1 MAQYNYKAMDKNGKA
16 KKGSIEAINLDKAKE
31 KLKSEGLIV
40 QDIKE
45 QGAGKKGGGKKVKD
59 KDLAVFCKQFSAVL
73 NAGVTIISAL
83 EMMSEQLENKTLK
96 RALQEAQAYV
106 QKGGTLAD
114 AFKLNP
120 KVFPPIM
127 INMTAAGEMS
137 GNLEICFDRL
147 TTHFETANALHSK
160 VKGAVTYPIVILI
173 VVVAVVAVLLVGVI
187 PQFSQMFDDLGSELP
202 AATQMLV
209 NLSNFLQHK
218 WYILV
223 IIVAAIVFGL
233 KAFGKTEPGSLM
245 YAKIGI
251 KFPLF
256 GNLTIKS
263 AAATFSR
270 TMATLMA
277 SGISL
282 IDAVEQVAKMINNR
296 IIREALLDAKTQIAK
311 GVPLSKPLRDC
322 GIFPP
327 MLPQMTKIG
336 EETGNIEDMMDKVAD
351 YYEMEVNDATDALTA
366 AMEPL
371 IIVIMGVVVGGIV
384 MAIYSPMLSM
394 YDAVENYLINI
405 GYKPLGEDIGFII

>member
-96 RALQEAQAYV
+96 RALQEAQSYV

-173 VVVAVVAVLLVGVI
+173 VVAAVVAGLLVCVF
-187 PQFSQMFDDLGSELP
+187 PKFSQMFDDLGSELP

-394 YDAVENYLINI
+394 YDAIDSY
-405 GYKPLGEDIGFII
+405 

>member
-96 RALQEAQAYV
+96 RALQEAQSYV

-233 KAFGKTEPGSLM
+233 KSFGKTEPGSLM

-251 KFPLF
+251 EFPLF

-394 YDAVENYLINI
+394 YDAVDSY
-405 GYKPLGEDIGFII
+405 

>member
-96 RALQEAQAYV
+96 RALQEAQSYV

-394 YDAVENYLINI
+394 YDAVDSY
-405 GYKPLGEDIGFII
+405 

>member
-59 KDLAVFCKQFSAVL
+59 KDLAVFCKQFLAVL

-96 RALQEAQAYV
+96 RALQEAQSYV

-223 IIVAAIVFGL
+223 IIVAAIVIGL

-394 YDAVENYLINI
+394 YDAIDSY
-405 GYKPLGEDIGFII
+405 

>member
-96 RALQEAQAYV
+96 RALQEAQSYV

-127 INMTAAGEMS
+127 INMTAAGEMP

-394 YDAVENYLINI
+394 YDAVDSY
-405 GYKPLGEDIGFII
+405 

>member
-96 RALQEAQAYV
+96 RALQEAQSYV

-366 AMEPL
+366 VMEPL

-394 YDAVENYLINI
+394 YDAIDSY
-405 GYKPLGEDIGFII
+405 

>member
-96 RALQEAQAYV
+96 RALQEAQSYV

-263 AAATFSR
+263 AAAFSR

-394 YDAVENYLINI
+394 YDAVDSY
-405 GYKPLGEDIGFII
+405 

>member
-96 RALQEAQAYV
+96 RALQEAQSYV

-384 MAIYSPMLSM
+384 MAIYSTMLSM
-394 YDAVENYLINI
+394 YDAVDSY
-405 GYKPLGEDIGFII
+405 

>member
-187 PQFSQMFDDLGSELP
+187 PQFSQMFDDLGSQLP

-209 NLSNFLQHK
+209 NLSDFLQHK

-256 GNLTIKS
+256 GNLTIKA

-394 YDAVENYLINI
+394 YDAVDSY
-405 GYKPLGEDIGFII
+405 

>member
-16 KKGSIEAINLDKAKE
+16 KKGSIEAINPEKAKE

-40 QDIKE
+40 QEIKE
-45 QGAGKKGGGKKVKD
+45 QGVAKAGRGKKVKD
-59 KDLAVFCKQFSAVL
+59 KDLAVFCKQFASVL

-83 EMMSEQLENKTLK
+83 EMMSEQLENKTLQ

-137 GNLEICFDRL
+137 GNLEICFERL

-218 WYILV
+218 WYVVV
-223 IIVAAIVFGL
+223 IVVAALIFGL
-233 KAFGKTEPGSLM
+233 KAFGKTEAGSLM
-245 YAKIGI
+245 YAKIGM
-251 KFPLF
+251 KAPLF
-256 GNLTIKS
+256 GNLTVKS

-327 MLPQMTKIG
+327 MLPQMTRIG

-366 AMEPL
+366 AMEPM

-394 YDAVENYLINI
+394 YDAVDSY
-405 GYKPLGEDIGFII
+405 

>member
-96 RALQEAQAYV
+96 RALQEAQSYV

-296 IIREALLDAKTQIAK
+296 IIREPLLDAKTQIAK

-394 YDAVENYLINI
+394 YDAVDSY
-405 GYKPLGEDIGFII
+405 

>member
-209 NLSNFLQHK
+209 NLSDFLQHK

-394 YDAVENYLINI
+394 YDAIDSY
-405 GYKPLGEDIGFII
+405 

>member
-45 QGAGKKGGGKKVKD
+45 QGTGKKGGGKKVKD

-160 VKGAVTYPIVILI
+160 VKGAVTYPIVILC

-218 WYILV
+218 WLILV
-223 IIVAAIVFGL
+223 IVVAAIVFGL

-245 YAKIGI
+245 YAKIGM
-251 KFPLF
+251 KAPLF
-256 GNLTIKS
+256 GNLTVKS

-394 YDAVENYLINI
+394 YDAVDSY
-405 GYKPLGEDIGFII
+405 

>member
-1 MAQYNYKAMDKNGKA
+1 MAQYNYKAMDKTGKA

-96 RALQEAQAYV
+96 RALQEAQSYV

-394 YDAVENYLINI
+394 YDAVDSY
-405 GYKPLGEDIGFII
+405 

>member
-96 RALQEAQAYV
+96 RALQEAQSYV

-256 GNLTIKS
+256 DNLRIKS

-394 YDAVENYLINI
+394 YDAVDSY
-405 GYKPLGEDIGFII
+405 

>member
-31 KLKSEGLIV
+31 KQKSEGLIV

-96 RALQEAQAYV
+96 RALQEAQSYV

-394 YDAVENYLINI
+394 YDAIDSY
-405 GYKPLGEDIGFII
+405 

>member
-137 GNLEICFDRL
+137 GNLEVCFDRL

-209 NLSNFLQHK
+209 NLSDFLQHK

-394 YDAVENYLINI
+394 YDAVDNY
-405 GYKPLGEDIGFII
+405 

>member
-59 KDLAVFCKQFSAVL
+59 KDLAVFCKQFSAVM

-96 RALQEAQAYV
+96 RALQEAQSYV

-394 YDAVENYLINI
+394 YDAVDSY
-405 GYKPLGEDIGFII
+405 

>member
-96 RALQEAQAYV
+96 RALQEAQSYV

-270 TMATLMA
+270 SMATLMA

-394 YDAVENYLINI
+394 YDAVDSY
-405 GYKPLGEDIGFII
+405 

>member
-96 RALQEAQAYV
+96 RALQEAQSYV

-173 VVVAVVAVLLVGVI
+173 VVAAVVAVLLVGVI

-371 IIVIMGVVVGGIV
+371 IIVIMCVVVGGIV

-394 YDAVENYLINI
+394 YDAIDSY
-405 GYKPLGEDIGFII
+405 

>member
-371 IIVIMGVVVGGIV
+371 VIVIMGVVVGGIV

-394 YDAVENYLINI
+394 YDAVDNY
-405 GYKPLGEDIGFII
+405 

>member
-96 RALQEAQAYV
+96 RALQEAQSYV

-209 NLSNFLQHK
+209 NLSDFLQHK

-223 IIVAAIVFGL
+223 IVVAAIVFGL

-322 GIFPP
+322 GIFPA

-394 YDAVENYLINI
+394 YDAVDSY
-405 GYKPLGEDIGFII
+405 

>member
-1 MAQYNYKAMDKNGKA
+1 MAQYNYKAMDKSGKA

-45 QGAGKKGGGKKVKD
+45 QGVGKKSGGGKKVKD

-83 EMMSEQLENKTLK
+83 EMMSEQLDNKTLQ

-127 INMTAAGEMS
+127 VNMTAAGEMS
-137 GNLEICFDRL
+137 GNLEVCFDRL
-147 TTHFETANALHSK
+147 TTHFETANALKSK

-173 VVVAVVAVLLVGVI
+173 VVAAVVTVLMVGVI
-187 PQFSQMFDDLGSELP
+187 PQFAEMFDELGSELP

-209 NLSNFLQHK
+209 NFSDFLQHK
-218 WYILV
+218 WYIVV
-223 IIVAAIVFGL
+223 IVVAAVVFGL
-233 KAFGKTEPGSLM
+233 KAFGKTEAGSLL

-251 KFPLF
+251 KAPLF
-256 GNLTIKS
+256 GNLTVKS

-322 GIFPP
+322 GLFPP

-351 YYEMEVNDATDALTA
+351 YYEMEVSDATDALTA
-366 AMEPL
+366 AMEPM

-394 YDAVENYLINI
+394 YDAIDSY
-405 GYKPLGEDIGFII
+405 

>member
-45 QGAGKKGGGKKVKD
+45 QGTGKKGGGKKVKD

-394 YDAVENYLINI
+394 YDAVDNY
-405 GYKPLGEDIGFII
+405 

>member
-16 KKGSIEAINLDKAKE
+16 KKGAIEAINLDKAKE

-96 RALQEAQAYV
+96 RALQEAQSYV

-173 VVVAVVAVLLVGVI
+173 VVAAVVAVLLVGVI
-187 PQFSQMFDDLGSELP
+187 PKFSQMFDDLGSELP

-394 YDAVENYLINI
+394 YDAIDSY
-405 GYKPLGEDIGFII
+405 

>member
-96 RALQEAQAYV
+96 RALQEAQSYV

-127 INMTAAGEMS
+127 INMTAAGETS

-394 YDAVENYLINI
+394 YDAVDSY
-405 GYKPLGEDIGFII
+405 

>member
-59 KDLAVFCKQFSAVL
+59 LAVFCKQFSAVL

-96 RALQEAQAYV
+96 RALQEAQSYV

-173 VVVAVVAVLLVGVI
+173 VVAAVVAVLLVGVI

-394 YDAVENYLINI
+394 YDAIDSY
-405 GYKPLGEDIGFII
+405 